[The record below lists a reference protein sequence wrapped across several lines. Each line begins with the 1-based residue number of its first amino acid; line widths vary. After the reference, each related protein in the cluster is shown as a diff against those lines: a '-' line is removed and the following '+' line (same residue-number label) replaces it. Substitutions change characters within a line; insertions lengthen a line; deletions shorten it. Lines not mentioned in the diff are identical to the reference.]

1 MLYIQSL
8 VVFGEYGSVCILR
21 VRLIFE
27 LSRFSSRHGFSA
39 LTQQMFE
46 CLTKFLHS
54 TNGVQNEWYIPFT
67 NLLIFQANRNEF
79 NISYQLSNE
88 FRLHINTGVR
98 IKLHGVLNHLPLGI
112 LEYVI
117 EIRQH

>member
-1 MLYIQSL
+1 
-8 VVFGEYGSVCILR
+8 
-21 VRLIFE
+21 
-27 LSRFSSRHGFSA
+27 
-39 LTQQMFE
+39 MFE
-46 CLTKFLHS
+46 CLPNFS
-54 TNGVQNEWYIPFT
+54 TALMEYKMNGIYIT

-79 NISYQLSNE
+79 NVSYQLSNE

-117 EIRQH
+117 EIRQR